1 MNKIVSKYVGILS
14 LSLFALC
21 PQGVMAQ
28 EAAETDT
35 INVAFRQSD
44 VRDVIVPVSSV
55 NVKELL
61 EKNYNTYSLDNMQAL
76 VAGYNGQL
84 WNQGEALV
92 MVDGVPRDANN
103 VLPTEI
109 EDITFM
115 KGASAVVLYGSRAAK
130 GVILITTK
138 RGKIAPL
145 KITARADY
153 QLDAAKSFP
162 KYIDGAQYMTLYN
175 QALTND
181 GLATKY
187 TEEDIYNTALGANPY
202 RYPNQQFYTSDY
214 VKKTKSRWDVTAEFE
229 GGGKFAQFYTNIS
242 YYRVG
247 DFINFGEGKDNFT
260 DRLNIRGNIDLR
272 LADWATGWVNANATY
287 YNQRNS
293 NSDFWGAA
301 STLRPIRVAPF
312 VPFHILTQTMQT
324 HGH

>member
-103 VLPTEI
+103 VLPSEI
-109 EDITFM
+109 
-115 KGASAVVLYGSRAAK
+115 
-130 GVILITTK
+130 
-138 RGKIAPL
+138 
-145 KITARADY
+145 
-153 QLDAAKSFP
+153 
-162 KYIDGAQYMTLYN
+162 
-175 QALTND
+175 
-181 GLATKY
+181 
-187 TEEDIYNTALGANPY
+187 
-202 RYPNQQFYTSDY
+202 
-214 VKKTKSRWDVTAEFE
+214 
-229 GGGKFAQFYTNIS
+229 
-242 YYRVG
+242 
-247 DFINFGEGKDNFT
+247 
-260 DRLNIRGNIDLR
+260 
-272 LADWATGWVNANATY
+272 
-287 YNQRNS
+287 
-293 NSDFWGAA
+293 
-301 STLRPIRVAPF
+301 
-312 VPFHILTQTMQT
+312 
-324 HGH
+324 